1 MLKRQSS
8 YLKKSLP
15 LLLGVLMLYG
25 LFRRTKSP
33 NKAIERVFMGTEY
46 ENLVP
51 LIIAQAKHE
60 TGNFTS
66 NLFRNHSNM
75 FGMKV
80 PVKRK
85 SFRNGETENG
95 FSTFAS
101 ITDSARDFLEYLR
114 AVNFPKNVDSF
125 QYVAALKNRRYFEDT
140 LGNYMKG
147 VQSWV

>member
-15 LLLGVLMLYG
+15 LLVGLLMLYV
-25 LFRRTKSP
+25 LFLRTKSQS
-33 NKAIERVFMGTEY
+33 KEIETVFRGTEY
-46 ENLVP
+46 QNLVP

-66 NLFRNHSNM
+66 SLFRNHNNM

-95 FSTFAS
+95 FSTFAN
-101 ITDSARDFLEYLR
+101 TKDSARDFLEYLR
-114 AVNFPKNVDSF
+114 SVNFPKNVDSF
-125 QYVAALKNRRYFEDT
+125 QYVAALKNRKYFEDA
-140 LGNYMKG
+140 LGNYLKG
-147 VQSWV
+147 VQSWL

>member
-8 YLKKSLP
+8 YWKKSLP
-15 LLLGVLMLYG
+15 LLVGLLMLYVI
-25 LFRRTKSP
+25 FRRTKSP
-33 NKAIERVFMGTEY
+33 SRSVEEVFRGTEY

-51 LIIAQAKHE
+51 FIIAQAKHE

-66 NLFRNHSNM
+66 NLFRNHNNM

-85 SFRNGETENG
+85 SFRNGETESG
-95 FSTFAS
+95 FSTFES
-101 ITDSARDFLEYLR
+101 TTDSARDFLEYLR
-114 AVNFPKNVDSF
+114 SVNFPKNVDSF

-140 LGNYMKG
+140 FGNYLKG